1 MEYIFIL
8 SIISMVLIFLA
19 FIVGIKIGKSINEVE
34 RDYAVKKDIKVKIP
48 KIRNRK
54 SKRDK
59 KMEDAY
65 ATLLRNIDNFGTDNK
80 QEKIEV

>member
-1 MEYIFIL
+1 
-8 SIISMVLIFLA
+8 MVLIFLA